1 MNKLS
6 KFFISAAIATTVFG
20 AASSAQALTLRP
32 GSSGYDVR
40 AIQTELQQ
48 RGYLPRNISL
58 GYYGSMTQRAVMN
71 FQRDYGLRV
80 NGVINPSTLE
90 AMGYGG
96 VGGPDLMV
104 EGRYGLNRV
113 VMNSPSRANTVGVVR
128 VNSRLNV
135 RSGPGTGY
143 QIKGTLPAGRS
154 VSVINEQNGWYQL
167 EANNGEQFW
176 VDSRYISVQ

>member
-6 KFFISAAIATTVFG
+6 KFFISAAIATTVMT
-20 AASSAQALTLRP
+20 AASAAQAQTLRQ
-32 GSSGYDVR
+32 GSTGYNVR
-40 AIQTELQQ
+40 TIQTELRN
-48 RGYLPRNISL
+48 RGYFPRNVRST
-58 GYYGSMTQRAVMN
+58 GYYGSITKRAVMN

-104 EGRYGLNRV
+104 EGRYGMSRVAQNR
-113 VMNSPSRANTVGVVR
+113 PYRAIAVVR
-128 VNSRLNV
+128 VNTRLNL

-143 QIKGTLPAGRS
+143 KVKGTLPSGRS

-167 EANNGEQFW
+167 EANNGEQYW

>member
-104 EGRYGLNRV
+104 EGRYGISRVAQNR
-113 VMNSPSRANTVGVVR
+113 PYRANAVVR
-128 VNSRLNV
+128 VNTRLNL

-143 QIKGTLPAGRS
+143 KVKGTLPSGRS

-167 EANNGEQFW
+167 EANNGEQYW
-176 VDSRYISVQ
+176 VDSRYISFQ